1 MDPQSGTSR
10 SCPTRSWSS
19 RLPVRAGLPRLVFLL
34 SDDTEGPEEL
44 FEDVQHAA
52 RQAAFRERLGES
64 GLTIARV
71 NTTEGLSEALF
82 QALAELPRAERVW
95 NVLARSPVFT
105 GRDELLTA
113 LQAALQDKRS
123 TAVVQAC
130 TGSARPPW
138 PSSTP
143 TATGPSTTSC

>member
-1 MDPQSGTSR
+1 
-10 SCPTRSWSS
+10 
-19 RLPVRAGLPRLVFLL
+19 VRAGLPRLVFLL

-71 NTTEGLSEALF
+71 NTPEGLSEALF

-95 NVLARSPVFT
+95 NVPARSPVFT
-105 GRDELLTA
+105 GRDELQSALLTHHR
-113 LQAALQDKRS
+113 LG
-123 TAVVQAC
+123 TC
-130 TGSARPPW
+130 
-138 PSSTP
+138 PSSR
-143 TATGPSTTSC
+143 GTTSGCACWPP